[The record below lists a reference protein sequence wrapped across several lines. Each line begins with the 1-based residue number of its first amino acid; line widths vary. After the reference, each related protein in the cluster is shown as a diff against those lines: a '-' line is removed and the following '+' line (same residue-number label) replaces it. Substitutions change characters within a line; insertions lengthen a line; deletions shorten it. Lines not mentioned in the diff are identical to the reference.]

1 MNFANNHFPLA
12 ARRAETS
19 LSVTL
24 ALLTGILVA
33 VAPATGATTE
43 DQHLLADGQ
52 FNAAV
57 TSYQGW
63 GQTFTVGLS
72 GLLTRVDLQLGRQTG
87 TSGPLQVEL
96 RKTSGGLP
104 DLTPQALLFSTSIAA
119 SAVPVTGSPASFTV
133 FLDLSSAPPSVTPG
147 DCLAI
152 LLTNPDTSWYL
163 WSSHYWP
170 GDIYSG
176 GSALKLVS
184 PSAPN
189 WIEVS
194 GYDSGFDTWI
204 TQVPEPSAL
213 LPVGLL
219 ILAVSYR
226 CRSTI

>member
-104 DLTPQALLFSTSIAA
+104 DLTPPGSTLQHIDCRFRCARHR
-119 SAVPVTGSPASFTV
+119 
-133 FLDLSSAPPSVTPG
+133 LPSVVYRVPRPFQCAAFGHARGLLG
-147 DCLAI
+147 DSAHK
-152 LLTNPDTSWYL
+152 SRYL
-163 WSSHYWP
+163 
-170 GDIYSG
+170 
-176 GSALKLVS
+176 LVS
-184 PSAPN
+184 LVQPLLAGRHLFRRQRPQA
-189 WIEVS
+189 
-194 GYDSGFDTWI
+194 GFSI
-204 TQVPEPSAL
+204 SPEL
-213 LPVGLL
+213 DRGLRL
-219 ILAVSYR
+219 RQRL
-226 CRSTI
+226 